1 MKISIILMII
11 LVTSCLNLTQT
22 YRFYDDDKIEKAYED
37 KIRNELDSFDGKRV
51 LYIWFKKLNN
61 NDHFNLRLKHRFL
74 TDRY

>member
-1 MKISIILMII
+1 MII

-51 LYIWFKKLNN
+51 LWFKKLNN

>member
-1 MKISIILMII
+1 MKFSIILMII

-37 KIRNELDSFDGKRV
+37 KTRNELDSFDGKRV
-51 LYIWFKKLNN
+51 VWFKKNNN

>member
-1 MKISIILMII
+1 MII

-22 YRFYDDDKIEKAYED
+22 YRFYDDDKIEKAYEE
-37 KIRNELDSFDGKRV
+37 KTRNELDSFDGKRV
-51 LYIWFKKLNN
+51 VWFKKKNN